1 MAGEIEAAGGLV
13 TGSLIAQAFEAPAA
27 GTSVVKPDAGA
38 HGACANCG
46 APLHGHFCSHCGQHA
61 VVHRS
66 IGHIGEELLH
76 GLTHFEGKAWRTLPA
91 LAFAPGRLTRDYVYG
106 KRARYIA
113 PMAMFLFAVFLMFF
127 VFGFVGANGIIDTD
141 VPVAAGTPAEQL
153 TAARQAVDEARNA
166 AAKTAADPKATAAE
180 RATTQFALAAT
191 TRALALAEPAATAGP
206 AAPHQS
212 WQDWLREQGRNG
224 KIKVDTGIASVDANV
239 RQALENP
246 DFAFY
251 RVQQKAYKLSFLLV
265 PLSVPVLWL
274 MFCWRRDVLSFD
286 HVVFLLYSLSFM
298 SLLVILAAL
307 LAAAGRVVPA
317 VGGVAGLLFFIPP
330 VHMFFQLKGAYQ
342 LTSGGALWR
351 TAVLSVAAV
360 ITLAMFGALIVVA
373 GLAD

>member
-1 MAGEIEAAGGLV
+1 
-13 TGSLIAQAFEAPAA
+13 
-27 GTSVVKPDAGA
+27 
-38 HGACANCG
+38 
-46 APLHGHFCSHCGQHA
+46 
-61 VVHRS
+61 
-66 IGHIGEELLH
+66 
-76 GLTHFEGKAWRTLPA
+76 
-91 LAFAPGRLTRDYVYG
+91 
-106 KRARYIA
+106 
-113 PMAMFLFAVFLMFF
+113 MFLFAVFLMFF

-274 MFCWRRDVLSFD
+274 MFCWRRDVRSFD

-317 VGGVAGLLFFIPP
+317 VGGVAGLLSFIPP